1 MPLRAPVRAV
11 NSVCNDG
18 CANDMRIIVITG
30 PSGQATSTQN
40 TQLVA
45 SKTGITDDSGPVGM
59 SNKYTECNACC
70 E

>member
-30 PSGQATSTQN
+30 PSGFEPETPGLEGQCYI
-40 TQLVA
+40 L
-45 SKTGITDDSGPVGM
+45 SKLRAHCKLLIDELNLNFT
-59 SNKYTECNACC
+59 
-70 E
+70 